1 MNDCRRTRK
10 NLAAYLSGELDGPHA
25 ARVAGHLDGCES
37 CRRELAGWKDVF
49 EKADAVRA
57 GIGET
62 MKSVDWEGLSAR
74 IAGRA
79 PDQAEKPV
87 RESRPAGILG
97 RLFRPNLGL
106 VYAGIGLGIL
116 IGSAATYL
124 VLQKPSLARLEGR
137 SYSASAEYL
146 DRVELAMA
154 RRDALDYLDKSRYI
168 ILDFIQSSPGEPG
181 SAQAVLNSGMAR
193 DLLAR
198 KKYLNPQ
205 LDKRQMA
212 KAKAI
217 CDQIEMLFFE
227 LVQISGDLPE
237 AELRRIQRFI
247 EDRQLLLKINLLKE
261 ELEQSEV

>member
-1 MNDCRRTRK
+1 MSDCQRTRK

-25 ARVAGHLDGCES
+25 DRVARHLDGCGP

-49 EKADAVRA
+49 EKAEAVRA

-62 MKSVDWEGLSAR
+62 LKSVDWEGLSAR
-74 IAGRA
+74 IAHGAADRA
-79 PDQAEKPV
+79 ERPARKP
-87 RESRPAGILG
+87 RPAGILG
-97 RLFRPNLGL
+97 RLFRPVLKPL
-106 VYAGIGLGIL
+106 YAGVGLGVL
-116 IGSAATYL
+116 IGSTATYL
-124 VLQKPSLARLEGR
+124 VLQKPSLTRPEGR

-154 RRDALDYLDKSRYI
+154 RRDALDYLDKSQYV

-181 SAQAVLNSGMAR
+181 SARGVLNSGVAR

-217 CDQIEMLFFE
+217 CDQIEMLFFD
-227 LVQISGDLPE
+227 LVQIGGDLPE
-237 AELRRIQRFI
+237 AELRRIQRLI
-247 EDRQLLLKINLLKE
+247 EERQLLLKIKLLKE